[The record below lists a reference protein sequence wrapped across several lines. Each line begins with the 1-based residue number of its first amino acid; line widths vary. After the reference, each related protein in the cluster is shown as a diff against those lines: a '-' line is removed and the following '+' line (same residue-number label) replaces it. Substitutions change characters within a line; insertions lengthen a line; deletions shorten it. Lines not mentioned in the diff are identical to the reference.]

1 MGMTKKQW
9 LVEKAKKLQLT
20 AQSLSQAKAPFP
32 VKQNLKGTPIMAEL
46 TQLLS
51 ETQLRLLQHLE
62 EQYGLDTR
70 VMVAR
75 MLSEFTETATAT
87 LNIVDRMTIWT
98 NMYNS
103 FRDSKQINQ
112 IDAMLLYTHGTN
124 IAWGGHLKFHVLQ
137 DARGR
142 VAVRLKRLDD
152 LVPDSEK
159 NG

>member
-1 MGMTKKQW
+1 MG
-9 LVEKAKKLQLT
+9 
-20 AQSLSQAKAPFP
+20 
-32 VKQNLKGTPIMAEL
+32 EL

-62 EQYGLDTR
+62 AQYGSATR
-70 VMVAR
+70 ETAAR
-75 MLSEFTETATAT
+75 TLSEFTEMATVT
-87 LNIVDRMTIWT
+87 PNIVDRMTIWT

-103 FRDSKQINQ
+103 CRDSAQINQ

>member
-1 MGMTKKQW
+1 M
-9 LVEKAKKLQLT
+9 E
-20 AQSLSQAKAPFP
+20 
-32 VKQNLKGTPIMAEL
+32 EL
-46 TQLLS
+46 TRLLS

-62 EQYGLDTR
+62 AQYGLAIREMAERT
-70 VMVAR
+70 
-75 MLSEFTETATAT
+75 LSEFTEMATAT
-87 LNIVDRMTIWT
+87 PNIVDRMTTWT
-98 NMYNS
+98 TMYNS
-103 FRDSKQINQ
+103 FRDLAQINQ

-152 LVPDSEK
+152 VVPDSHK